1 MNTAE
6 LPELQRDVQRLL
18 GRCMIRLQQHEL
30 LMKSMW
36 VNHEVAGSAS
46 DLESS
51 HAKRRDNVSKATLG
65 GIATKLF
72 ESHIVDEPN
81 DAPLLDPTAGESNE
95 VSFGFRMQIQMQPDV
110 YVRVRTAVTELVQ
123 LRNDLVHH
131 FLERFDISQQ
141 DGCLQAVEYL
151 SASSEQIEARFSEL
165 LAWAKATDDIKAQL
179 AAYIVTDEFR
189 DLVFNGAIPNTQSH
203 QTREAEHDGKPAHP
217 RPRGHRNKRQRK
229 HQQ

>member
-6 LPELQRDVQRLL
+6 LHELQREVQRLL
-18 GRCMIRLQQHEL
+18 GRCMLRLQQYEQ

-51 HAKRRDNVSKATLG
+51 HAKRRDNESKATLG

-95 VSFGFRMQIQMQPDV
+95 ISFGFRMQIQMQPDV

-179 AAYIVTDEFR
+179 AAYMVTDEFR

-203 QTREAEHDGKPAHP
+203 QTREAEHDSKPSHP
-217 RPRGHRNKRQRK
+217 RSRGHRDQRQRRR
-229 HQQ
+229 QQ